1 MAHSC
6 ALCGTPLVE
15 RPTLILK
22 TIHVI
27 CADCL
32 GNVKQYKGLKK
43 TVKRLALAVD
53 STEAHIVMALGASH
67 TTQGFS
73 CLEED
78 KEKFMRWLQT
88 ATGKGGISPAV
99 ISTPALVSLK

>member
-6 ALCGTPLVE
+6 ALCGTPLIE
-15 RPTLILK
+15 RPILVLK

-43 TVKRLALAVD
+43 TVKRLALTVD

-67 TTQGFS
+67 TPQGFV

-78 KEKFMRWLQT
+78 KEKFARWLQT

>member
-6 ALCGTPLVE
+6 ALCSTPLIE
-15 RPTLILK
+15 RPILVLK

-27 CADCL
+27 CVDCL
-32 GNVKQYKGLKK
+32 ANVKQYKGLKK

-73 CLEED
+73 CLEEER
-78 KEKFMRWLQT
+78 EKFARWIQT
-88 ATGKGGISPAV
+88 ATLKAGISLVSSPV
-99 ISTPALVSLK
+99 LVSLK

>member
-6 ALCGTPLVE
+6 ALCGTPLIE
-15 RPTLILK
+15 RPILVLK
-22 TIHVI
+22 TINLI

-32 GNVKQYKGLKK
+32 GNVKQFKGLKR
-43 TVKRLALAVD
+43 TVKRLALTVD

-67 TTQGFS
+67 TPQGFS

-78 KEKFMRWLQT
+78 KEKFARWLQT

-99 ISTPALVSLK
+99 ISTPALLSLK